1 MLRKQSRLFS
11 RKCTV
16 KIHEGM
22 VNNALKNYFSLKTDY
37 YFLTGEWG
45 WKIFHMQTLF
55 ICRSFCKQFLC
66 LRFPANT
73 FFYLHTIHF
82 SVYNFCKQFISKFSN
97 PPPPPSKKEWSVP
110 YIFWL
115 ARRKRKSSA
124 ADNRFERI
132 SRGVRSDDNFF
143 QADSPSLWNGWR
155 FFPTD
160 RPSRS
165 NDNNFYWTSHSNG
178 RTFLFGTDS
187 QSCSK
192 KYQIFE
198 TKAFHYYR

>member
-1 MLRKQSRLFS
+1 MYRENSWGDGKQRSEELFQ
-11 RKCTV
+11 
-16 KIHEGM
+16 
-22 VNNALKNYFSLKTDY
+22 LKDGLLFFDGGGGLENFSHANIFYMPLVLQTIFVPSFSCKHL
-37 YFLTGEWG
+37 FL
-45 WKIFHMQTLF
+45 LAYN
-55 ICRSFCKQFLC
+55 SFQC
-66 LRFPANT
+66 LQ
-73 FFYLHTIHF
+73 LLQTIHF
-82 SVYNFCKQFISKFSN
+82 KIFQ

-110 YIFWL
+110 YIFWQ

-165 NDNNFYWTSHSNG
+165 NDNNFYCTSHSNG